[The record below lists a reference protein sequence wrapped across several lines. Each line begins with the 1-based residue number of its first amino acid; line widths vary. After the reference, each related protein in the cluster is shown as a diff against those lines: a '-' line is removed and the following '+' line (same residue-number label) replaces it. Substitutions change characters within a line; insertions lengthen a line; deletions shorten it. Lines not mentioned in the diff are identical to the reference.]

1 MYRAKSKY
9 LLLIVL
15 CTIATRC
22 VIAQSNL
29 YYKSWADFRLGKGS
43 LLSDSIIVKK
53 RTVGEIMAYRGNDY
67 EFFNITNKVN
77 LSECFALS
85 YQGTEYVQGN
95 ALNTGKE
102 FAKVTFHG
110 KRYLVVL
117 AAITEKKRDDYEE
130 LDLLYQISDRFS
142 RELEAEI
149 NKNRYLYLI
158 PLSKKKPKMLE
169 LNPANLDKLMK
180 NYSDLYK
187 VYRNDANRYE
197 SERVLYYISLI
208 DLES

>member
-15 CTIATRC
+15 ITIATRC

-43 LLSDSIIVKK
+43 LLLDSIILKK

-85 YQGTEYVQGN
+85 YQGAEYIQGN

-102 FAKVTFHG
+102 FTKSPF
-110 KRYLVVL
+110 
-117 AAITEKKRDDYEE
+117 TEKDI
-130 LDLLYQISDRFS
+130 LSFS
-142 RELEAEI
+142 L
-149 NKNRYLYLI
+149 
-158 PLSKKKPKMLE
+158 PSQKK
-169 LNPANLDKLMK
+169 
-180 NYSDLYK
+180 
-187 VYRNDANRYE
+187 
-197 SERVLYYISLI
+197 ER
-208 DLES
+208 